1 MRLSPLAIMLLISF
15 LFVSTCTE
23 GQSVYITDKGFVSF
37 FSEAPIEN
45 IEGRHHGPQSIL
57 NLPKRELAFIIPI
70 RGFHFEKSLMEEH
83 FNEKYMESDRFP
95 NATFTG
101 TLSQPIHPGLDT
113 SMAMEAAGKM
123 TIHGVE
129 QSLQIP
135 GKAEVRNG
143 VIRLT
148 ASFPIAVKSYGISI
162 PKLLTE
168 NIADTVRVDLDI
180 TYKPFRKND

>member
-1 MRLSPLAIMLLISF
+1 MQFSPIAAFLSASF
-15 LFVSTCTE
+15 LLVSTLVQ

-37 FSEAPIEN
+37 FSEAPIED
-45 IEGRHHGPQSIL
+45 IEGRHLGPQSIL
-57 NLPKRELAFIIPI
+57 NLPKREIAFIIPI

-83 FNEKYMESDRFP
+83 FNEKYLESDRFP

-101 TLSQPIHPGLDT
+101 TLSQSIHPGLDT
-113 SMAMEAAGKM
+113 SMALEAEGKM

-129 QSLQIP
+129 QTLRIP
-135 GKAEVRNG
+135 GKAEVREG

-148 ASFPIAVKSYGISI
+148 SSFPIAVKTYGISI

>member
-1 MRLSPLAIMLLISF
+1 
-15 LFVSTCTE
+15 
-23 GQSVYITDKGFVSF
+23 
-37 FSEAPIEN
+37 
-45 IEGRHHGPQSIL
+45 
-57 NLPKRELAFIIPI
+57 
-70 RGFHFEKSLMEEH
+70 
-83 FNEKYMESDRFP
+83 
-95 NATFTG
+95 
-101 TLSQPIHPGLDT
+101 
-113 SMAMEAAGKM
+113 MAMEAAGKM